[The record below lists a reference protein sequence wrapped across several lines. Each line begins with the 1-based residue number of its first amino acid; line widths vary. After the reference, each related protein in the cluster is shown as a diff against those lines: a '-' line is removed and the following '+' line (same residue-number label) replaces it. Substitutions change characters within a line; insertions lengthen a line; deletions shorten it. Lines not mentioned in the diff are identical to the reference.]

1 MTEKGNQ
8 PIKAEFVNLNS
19 KDNVSPM
26 HGVTTTADDPISF
39 ENALQ
44 MTGKNRY
51 IF

>member
-19 KDNVSPM
+19 KDNVSPT
-26 HGVTTTADDPISF
+26 HGVTTADDPISF

-44 MTGKNRY
+44 MTGKNR
-51 IF
+51 